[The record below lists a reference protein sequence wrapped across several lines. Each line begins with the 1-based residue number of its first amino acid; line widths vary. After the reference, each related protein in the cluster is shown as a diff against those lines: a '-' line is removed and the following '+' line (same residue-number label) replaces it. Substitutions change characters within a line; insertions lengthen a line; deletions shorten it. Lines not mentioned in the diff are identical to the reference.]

1 VTSHCRGFESLG
13 RRSPPE
19 FRYFGGRIMTVLRTL
34 TAAAIVSTLAATS
47 AYAQA
52 QRLSGDIQR
61 VEGNLVFAKG
71 RDGSALTV
79 KLADNVVVTA
89 VLKATVADI
98 KPGAYIGSGAVPQAD
113 GSQRAVEVHIFAES
127 MRGQGDGHR
136 PGWYGAPN
144 GTMTNGAVD
153 PTGTVGAA
161 GTTSGGDPV
170 FVVKYKE
177 GEKRI
182 VVPSNAHIVRY
193 EVGSKSDLKAGE
205 QFSIQAATK
214 QADGTFTAPRINV
227 GKDGGR
233 PF

>member
-1 VTSHCRGFESLG
+1 MSK
-13 RRSPPE
+13 
-19 FRYFGGRIMTVLRTL
+19 LRML
-34 TAAAIVSTLAATS
+34 TATTLVTAFTVAAVH
-47 AYAQA
+47 AQQQQQQQQT
-52 QRLSGDIQR
+52 QRLAGTIER
-61 VEGNLVFAKG
+61 VDGNTVFAKG
-71 RDGSALTV
+71 RDGAAITL
-79 KLADNVVVTA
+79 KLADNAVVTA

-113 GSQRAVEVHIFAES
+113 GSQKAVEVHIFAES

-144 GTMTNGAVD
+144 GTMTNGAVE

-161 GTTSGGDPV
+161 TPGAEPT
-170 FVVKYKE
+170 FLVKYKE

-182 VVPSNAHIVRY
+182 VVPTNAHIVRY

-205 QFSIQAATK
+205 QFSILAAAK
-214 QADGTFTAPRINV
+214 QPDGTFTAARINV